1 MANEI
6 KFVFVGDTADFD
18 KAIDSIVK
26 KTNKIK
32 DVDKDA
38 NKVRKQ
44 AVNLEKVLA
53 DEYEKARKN
62 AGSLTDITKKL
73 AREEAKRLDINKKL
87 SSETLS
93 QSRRQSLLV
102 ERSKSEARTSGLK
115 GAGVAGMGK
124 LAAGTIVAALAA
136 GITAAVKGTL
146 SAINDA
152 EAIRGGA
159 LGAGKTIEQFQTEQF
174 AASIHRSP
182 KEVGEAINSL
192 GLIIDKDLIKRLTES
207 GDKLKA
213 VSQILKNKLIPTFTF
228 LAEKMATFG
237 VSLAAAV
244 QTIQEIGWKEVF
256 FPSQLGKGSVQK
268 MPTDEEIKSKLYQ
281 NFLKEAHEA
290 RTTARGRLFPE
301 TDETDE
307 EWAAR
312 GAKFAM
318 ENRSRFGAPWASEQ
332 PDFKRA
338 QDELIAQFKEEGAS
352 EFEKAFEKNEA
363 ALKEQLEALL
373 GGSVMK
379 PQQGVPA
386 MKVFSDSLARIGL
399 FKTGGDSQLQTMKKS
414 LRQLEGIKSNTT
426 GLKETVKDA

>member
-53 DEYEKARKN
+53 SEYDKARKN

-73 AREEAKRLDINKKL
+73 AREEAKRLEINKKL

-102 ERSKSEARTSGLK
+102 ERSKSQARTSGLK

-124 LAAGTIVAALAA
+124 LAAGTIVAALAT

-146 SAINDA
+146 SAIGEA

-207 GDKLKA
+207 GDKLKI
-213 VSQILKNKLIPTFTF
+213 VSQILKNKMIPLFTF
-228 LAEKMATFG
+228 LADKMSVFG
-237 VSLAAAV
+237 ISLAATI
-244 QTIQEIGWKEVF
+244 QTIKEIGWKEVF
-256 FPSQLGKGSVQK
+256 FPSRLGEGSARKTPTPAQVRGEQRKLWLKGTAPGAEGMAPLEQEAWKIASDRLN
-268 MPTDEEIKSKLYQ
+268 PSKFQETYKRIEAE
-281 NFLKEAHEA
+281 LKETLA
-290 RTTARGRLFPE
+290 GIL
-301 TDETDE
+301 
-307 EWAAR
+307 
-312 GAKFAM
+312 
-318 ENRSRFGAPWASEQ
+318 
-332 PDFKRA
+332 
-338 QDELIAQFKEEGAS
+338 
-352 EFEKAFEKNEA
+352 
-363 ALKEQLEALL
+363 
-373 GGSVMK
+373 
-379 PQQGVPA
+379 GVPTTGAAKGGA
-386 MKVFSDSLARIGL
+386 MNVFSDSLARIGL
-399 FKTGGDSQLQTMKKS
+399 FKTGGDGQMQTMKKS
-414 LRQLEGIKSNTT
+414 LRQLEAIKKNTT
-426 GLKETVKDA
+426 DLKETVEKS

>member
-1 MANEI
+1 
-6 KFVFVGDTADFD
+6 VGDTADFD

-102 ERSKSEARTSGLK
+102 ERSKSQARTSGLK

-124 LAAGTIVAALAA
+124 LAAGTIVAALAT

-146 SAINDA
+146 SAIGEA

-237 VSLAAAV
+237 VTLAAAV

-268 MPTDEEIKSKLYQ
+268 MPTDEEIKGKLYQ
-281 NFLKEAHEA
+281 NFLKEAQEA
-290 RTTARGRLFPE
+290 RTEARGRLFPE
-301 TDETDE
+301 TDETNE
-307 EWAAR
+307 EWAER
-312 GAKFAM
+312 GANFAM
-318 ENRSRFGAPWASEQ
+318 ENRSTFGWREQ

-338 QDELIAQFKEEGAS
+338 QDELIDQFKKANPT

-386 MKVFSDSLARIGL
+386 MKVFSDSLSRIGL

-426 GLKETVKDA
+426 GLKETVAES

>member
-1 MANEI
+1 MENEI

-53 DEYEKARKN
+53 SEYDKARKN

-73 AREEAKRLDINKKL
+73 AKEETKRLDINKKL

-93 QSRRQSLLV
+93 QSRRQSLLL
-102 ERSKSEARTSGLK
+102 ERSKSQARTSGLK
-115 GAGVAGMGK
+115 GAGIAGMGK
-124 LAAGTIVAALAA
+124 LAAGTIVAALTT

-146 SAINDA
+146 SAIGEA

-213 VSQILKNKLIPTFTF
+213 VSQILKNRLIPSFTF
-228 LAEKMATFG
+228 LAEKMADFG
-237 VSLAAAV
+237 VSLAATV
-244 QTIQEIGWKEVF
+244 QTIQEIGWKEIF
-256 FPSQLGKGSVQK
+256 FPSQIGVGSVQK
-268 MPTDEEIKSKLYQ
+268 RPTDKQIREKMYERYVSEGMEAGAAQIKLGTQPYGPNESDTPDVQ
-281 NFLKEAHEA
+281 RA
-290 RTTARGRLFPE
+290 R
-301 TDETDE
+301 
-307 EWAAR
+307 
-312 GAKFAM
+312 
-318 ENRSRFGAPWASEQ
+318 
-332 PDFKRA
+332 
-338 QDELIAQFKEEGAS
+338 DELIDQFKKANPT
-352 EFEKAFEKNEA
+352 EFEKVFKKKEA
-363 ALKEQLEALL
+363 ALNKQLEALL

-379 PQQGVPA
+379 PQQEVPA
-386 MKVFSDSLARIGL
+386 MKVFSDSLSRIGL
-399 FKTGGDSQLQTMKKS
+399 FKTGGESQIQTMKKS
-414 LRQLEGIKSNTT
+414 LRQLEAIKRNTT
-426 GLKETVKDA
+426 DLKETVEGA

>member
-53 DEYEKARKN
+53 SEYDKARKN

-73 AREEAKRLDINKKL
+73 AREEAKRLEINKKL

-102 ERSKSEARTSGLK
+102 ERSKSQARTSGLK

-124 LAAGTIVAALAA
+124 LAAGTIVAALAT

-146 SAINDA
+146 SAIGEA

-207 GDKLKA
+207 GDKLKT
-213 VSQILKNKLIPTFTF
+213 VSQILKNKLIPAFTF

-237 VSLAAAV
+237 VSLAATV
-244 QTIQEIGWKEVF
+244 QTIQEIGWKEIF
-256 FPSQLGKGSVQK
+256 FPSQLGAGSVQK
-268 MPTDEEIKSKLYQ
+268 MPTDKQIHDRIYDNFRASGQ
-281 NFLKEAHEA
+281 NPTSAQF
-290 RTTARGRLFPE
+290 
-301 TDETDE
+301 
-307 EWAAR
+307 
-312 GAKFAM
+312 GAGMAM
-318 ENRSRFGAPWASEQ
+318 MNRSTFGWQEK

-338 QDELIAQFKEEGAS
+338 QDELIDQFKKANPT
-352 EFEKAFEKNEA
+352 EFEKIFKKNEA
-363 ALKEQLEALL
+363 ALNKQMEALL

-379 PQQGVPA
+379 PQQEATSMRG
-386 MKVFSDSLARIGL
+386 FSDSLARIGL
-399 FKTGGDSQLQTMKKS
+399 FKSGRDSQLQTMKAS
-414 LRQLEGIKSNTT
+414 LAVQKGIQTNTT
-426 GLKETVKDA
+426 GLKDVIFNA

>member
-53 DEYEKARKN
+53 SEYDKARKN

-73 AREEAKRLDINKKL
+73 AKEETKRLDINKKL

-93 QSRRQSLLV
+93 QSRRQSLLL
-102 ERSKSEARTSGLK
+102 ERSKSQARTSGLK
-115 GAGVAGMGK
+115 GAGIAGMGK
-124 LAAGTIVAALAA
+124 LAAGTIVAARTT

-146 SAINDA
+146 SAIGEA

-207 GDKLKA
+207 GDKLKI
-213 VSQILKNKLIPTFTF
+213 VSQILKNRMIPLFTF
-228 LAEKMATFG
+228 LADKMSVFG
-237 VSLAAAV
+237 ISLAATI
-244 QTIQEIGWKEVF
+244 QTIKEIGWKEVF
-256 FPSQLGKGSVQK
+256 LPSRLGEGSARKRPTPAQVDAEQRKLWLKKGTAPGEAGMAPLEQEAWKIASDK
-268 MPTDEEIKSKLYQ
+268 LNPSKFQETYKRIEAE
-281 NFLKEAHEA
+281 LKETLA
-290 RTTARGRLFPE
+290 GIL
-301 TDETDE
+301 
-307 EWAAR
+307 
-312 GAKFAM
+312 
-318 ENRSRFGAPWASEQ
+318 
-332 PDFKRA
+332 
-338 QDELIAQFKEEGAS
+338 
-352 EFEKAFEKNEA
+352 
-363 ALKEQLEALL
+363 
-373 GGSVMK
+373 
-379 PQQGVPA
+379 GVPA
-386 MKVFSDSLARIGL
+386 TGAAKGGAMNVFSDSLSRIGL
-399 FKTGGDSQLQTMKKS
+399 FKTGGESQIQTMKKS
-414 LRQLEGIKSNTT
+414 LRQLEAIKKNTT
-426 GLKETVKDA
+426 NLKETVEGA

>member
-53 DEYEKARKN
+53 SEYDKARKN
-62 AGSLTDITKKL
+62 AGSLTD
-73 AREEAKRLDINKKL
+73 
-87 SSETLS
+87 
-93 QSRRQSLLV
+93 
-102 ERSKSEARTSGLK
+102 RTSGLK

-124 LAAGTIVAALAA
+124 LAAGTIVAALAT

-146 SAINDA
+146 SAINEA

-207 GDKLKA
+207 GDKLKT
-213 VSQILKNKLIPTFTF
+213 VSQILKNKLIPAFTF

-237 VSLAAAV
+237 VSLAATI
-244 QTIQEIGWKEVF
+244 QTIQEVGWKEVF
-256 FPSQLGKGSVQK
+256 FPSQIGVGSVQK
-268 MPTDEEIKSKLYQ
+268 MPTDKQIREKMYERYVSEGMEPYGPNESDTPDVQ
-281 NFLKEAHEA
+281 RA
-290 RTTARGRLFPE
+290 R
-301 TDETDE
+301 
-307 EWAAR
+307 
-312 GAKFAM
+312 
-318 ENRSRFGAPWASEQ
+318 
-332 PDFKRA
+332 
-338 QDELIAQFKEEGAS
+338 DELIDQFKKANPTEL
-352 EFEKAFEKNEA
+352 EKAFKKNEA
-363 ALKEQLEALL
+363 ALNKQIEALL

-379 PQQGVPA
+379 PQQEVSA
-386 MKVFSDSLARIGL
+386 MNVFSDSLSRIGL
-399 FKTGGDSQLQTMKKS
+399 FKTGGDSQMQTMKKS
-414 LRQLEGIKSNTT
+414 LRQLEAIKKNTT
-426 GLKETVKDA
+426 NLKETVEGA